1 MEQET
6 ITQALDRVTAAVGAI
21 KSSEELE
28 AYIKSLP
35 FSLQSN
41 GKLIGLFNKRRT
53 YLLQLEKY

>member
-6 ITQALDRVTAAVGAI
+6 ITQALDRVTAAVGKI

-35 FSLQSN
+35 SSLQSN

-53 YLLQLEKY
+53 YLLQIETY